1 MAAAAKF
8 APPSSN
14 RVCIPDIFEPSEPP
28 MKIFYAATSPFV
40 RKCLV
45 AAHELGLRERLE
57 LLPAAAHPIDRNRTI
72 VAHNPLGQVPTLITD
87 DGIVL
92 YDSRV
97 ICEYL
102 NALGDGRLIPPKG
115 PARWSVL
122 VEQSL
127 ADGIMDAA
135 VLARYE
141 TAVRPENLRWNDWT
155 AGQLDKVTCGLAELE
170 RHARGFGD
178 RVDVGTIA
186 VGCALGYL
194 DFRFASL
201 AWREKCPDT
210 SAWFERFGALDSM
223 AATRPPA
230 A

>member
-1 MAAAAKF
+1 
-8 APPSSN
+8 
-14 RVCIPDIFEPSEPP
+14 
-28 MKIFYAATSPFV
+28 MKIFYAAASPFV

-57 LLPAAAHPIDRNRTI
+57 LLPAAAHPVNRDRTI
-72 VAHNPLGQVPTLITD
+72 IAHNPLGKVPTLITD
-87 DGIVL
+87 DGAVL

-97 ICEYL
+97 IFEYL
-102 NALGDGRLIPPKG
+102 NVLGSGRLIPHEG
-115 PARWSVL
+115 PARWAALVL
-122 VEQSL
+122 QSL

-155 AGQLDKVTCGLAELE
+155 AGQLDKVTCGLAEIE
-170 RHARGFGD
+170 RHAAGFGD

-201 AWREKCPDT
+201 AWREKHGNT
-210 SAWFERFGALDSM
+210 SAWFERFGARDSM
-223 AATRPPA
+223 VATRPPA